1 MNTEHEKKP
10 SRGIYALPLLM
21 ALPVAAGMIIAA
33 YMAWPTLQKLMNIL
47 IKMVVRP

>member
-21 ALPVAAGMIIAA
+21 ALPVAAGVIFAVHL
-33 YMAWPTLQKLMNIL
+33 AWPTLQKLMNIL
-47 IKMVVRP
+47 IKLVVRP